1 MDAQYNLMQ
10 MITAVLSHEKKSTHP
25 TFSPFVSVLKALLIT
40 TNFGPTE
47 TTFAELK
54 QKMNNLS
61 LANAR
66 C

>member
-47 TTFAELK
+47 LK